1 MNTASILILCA
12 FVYLAFVTW
21 MFRGKG
27 KKPDTKS
34 DGKKEAQEKETESD
48 SHGQEPKKNT
58 VTVVPQSDFDL
69 DRFREV
75 LTESITAAMTYVLK
89 AKIGDVNPQ
98 DVEFKNPDTDSSV
111 NGNADDTPTDS
122 DTADETPDMDDFEP
136 DSVSPPAKGESID
149 EIEAAVSVAANPAAT
164 PEQKAEA
171 GRVLTGMRDVVFIG
185 KMMETDERINAGIMN
200 CIAESVRAVH
210 KKKIGRP
217 SATRRKSREIDVD
230 GSLRRPE
237 NTDKDSEKDEED

>member
-1 MNTASILILCA
+1 MNTVSILTICA
-12 FVYLAFVTW
+12 FLYLAFVTW

-27 KKPDTKS
+27 SKTQNKTGTENAARSPAPDDTGE
-34 DGKKEAQEKETESD
+34 DAEK
-48 SHGQEPKKNT
+48 NV
-58 VTVVPQSDFDL
+58 VTVVPQSDFDF
-69 DRFREV
+69 DKFREV
-75 LTESITAAMTYVLK
+75 LTESMAAAMTYVLN
-89 AKIGDVNPQ
+89 AKMGDVNPQ
-98 DVEFKNPDTDSSV
+98 DVEFKNPDTASSG
-111 NGNADDTPTDS
+111 NGNADETPGYS

-200 CIAESVRAVH
+200 CIAESVRAAH

-217 SATRRKSREIDVD
+217 SSSRRKGRGIDVD
-230 GSLRRPE
+230 GTLRRPE

>member
-27 KKPDTKS
+27 KKPDTKTG
-34 DGKKEAQEKETESD
+34 GKKETQETASD
-48 SHGQEPKKNT
+48 SDGEEPKKNV
-58 VTVVPQSDFDL
+58 VTVVPQSDFDF
-69 DRFREV
+69 DKFREV
-75 LTESITAAMTYVLK
+75 LTESMAAAMTYVLN
-89 AKIGDVNPQ
+89 AKMGDVNPQ
-98 DVEFKNPDTDSSV
+98 DVEFKKSEQESRSSAKDDAV
-111 NGNADDTPTDS
+111 NDISDD
-122 DTADETPDMDDFEP
+122 TPDMDDFEP

-149 EIEAAVSVAANPAAT
+149 EIEAAVSVAANPSAT
-164 PEQKAEA
+164 PDQKAEA

-185 KMMETDERINAGIMN
+185 KMMEKDERINAGIMN
-200 CIAESVRAVH
+200 CIAESVRAAH

-217 SATRRKSREIDVD
+217 TSSRRKGRGIDVD

-237 NTDKDSEKDEED
+237 NTDKDSEQDEED

>member
-27 KKPDTKS
+27 KKPNTKT
-34 DGKKEAQEKETESD
+34 DGKKEAQETVSD
-48 SHGQEPKKNT
+48 SDGEEPKKNV
-58 VTVVPQSDFDL
+58 VTVVPQSDFDF
-69 DRFREV
+69 DKFREV
-75 LTESITAAMTYVLK
+75 LTESMAAAMTYVLN
-89 AKIGDVNPQ
+89 ANMGDVNPQ
-98 DVEFKNPDTDSSV
+98 DVEFKKSEQESRSS
-111 NGNADDTPTDS
+111 AKDDTVNDIS
-122 DTADETPDMDDFEP
+122 DDTPDMDDFEP

-200 CIAESVRAVH
+200 CIAESVRAAH

-217 SATRRKSREIDVD
+217 SSSRRKGRGIDVD

>member
-27 KKPDTKS
+27 KKPDTKTG
-34 DGKKEAQEKETESD
+34 GKKETQETASD
-48 SHGQEPKKNT
+48 SDGEEPKKNV
-58 VTVVPQSDFDL
+58 VTVVPQSDFDF
-69 DRFREV
+69 DKFREE
-75 LTESITAAMTYVLK
+75 LTESITAAMTYVLN
-89 AKIGDVNPQ
+89 AKMGDVNPQ
-98 DVEFKNPDTDSSV
+98 DVEFKKSEQESRSSAKDDAV
-111 NGNADDTPTDS
+111 NDISDD
-122 DTADETPDMDDFEP
+122 TPDMDDFEP

-149 EIEAAVSVAANPAAT
+149 EIEAAVSVAANPSAT

-200 CIAESVRAVH
+200 CIAESVRAAH

-217 SATRRKSREIDVD
+217 SSSRRKGRGIDVD
-230 GSLRRPE
+230 GSLRRPD

>member
-27 KKPDTKS
+27 KKPDTKTG
-34 DGKKEAQEKETESD
+34 GKKETQETASD
-48 SHGQEPKKNT
+48 SDGEEPKKNV
-58 VTVVPQSDFDL
+58 VTVVPQSDFDF
-69 DRFREV
+69 DKFREV

-98 DVEFKNPDTDSSV
+98 DVEFKKSEQESRSSAKDDAV
-111 NGNADDTPTDS
+111 NDIS
-122 DTADETPDMDDFEP
+122 DETPDMDDFEP

-149 EIEAAVSVAANPAAT
+149 EIEAAVSVAANPSAT
-164 PEQKAEA
+164 PDQKAEA
-171 GRVLTGMRDVVFIG
+171 GRVLSGMRDVVFIG

-200 CIAESVRAVH
+200 CIAESVRAAH

-217 SATRRKSREIDVD
+217 SATRRKGREIDVD

>member
-27 KKPDTKS
+27 KKPDTKTG
-34 DGKKEAQEKETESD
+34 GKKETQETASD
-48 SHGQEPKKNT
+48 SDGEEPKKNV
-58 VTVVPQSDFDL
+58 VTVVPQSDFDF
-69 DRFREV
+69 DKFREV
-75 LTESITAAMTYVLK
+75 LTESMAAAMTYVLK

-98 DVEFKNPDTDSSV
+98 DVEFKKSEQESRRSAKDDAV
-111 NGNADDTPTDS
+111 NDISDD
-122 DTADETPDMDDFEP
+122 TPDMDDFEP

-149 EIEAAVSVAANPAAT
+149 EIEAAVSVAANPSAT
-164 PEQKAEA
+164 PDQKAEA

-200 CIAESVRAVH
+200 CIAESVRAAH

-217 SATRRKSREIDVD
+217 SSSRRKGRGIDVD

>member
-27 KKPDTKS
+27 KKPDTKTGSKKETQETASDS
-34 DGKKEAQEKETESD
+34 DGE
-48 SHGQEPKKNT
+48 EPKKNV
-58 VTVVPQSDFDL
+58 VTVVPQSDFDF
-69 DRFREV
+69 DKFREV
-75 LTESITAAMTYVLK
+75 LTESMAAAMTYVLN
-89 AKIGDVNPQ
+89 AKMGDVNPQ
-98 DVEFKNPDTDSSV
+98 DVEFKKSEQESRSS
-111 NGNADDTPTDS
+111 AKDDTVNDIS
-122 DTADETPDMDDFEP
+122 DDTPDMDDFEP

-200 CIAESVRAVH
+200 CIAESVRAAH

-217 SATRRKSREIDVD
+217 SATRRKNREIDVD
-230 GSLRRPE
+230 GSLRRPD
-237 NTDKDSEKDEED
+237 NTDKDSEKDEKD

>member
-1 MNTASILILCA
+1 MNTASILIICA

-27 KKPDTKS
+27 KKPDTKT
-34 DGKKEAQEKETESD
+34 DGKKEAQETVSD
-48 SHGQEPKKNT
+48 SDGEEPKKNA

-75 LTESITAAMTYVLK
+75 LTESITAAITYVLK

-98 DVEFKNPDTDSSV
+98 DVEFKNPATDSSV

-149 EIEAAVSVAANPAAT
+149 EIEAAVSMAANPAAT

-200 CIAESVRAVH
+200 CIAESVRAAH

-217 SATRRKSREIDVD
+217 SSSRRKGRGIDVD

>member
-1 MNTASILILCA
+1 MNTASILIICA

-27 KKPDTKS
+27 KKPDTKTDGKNKAQETVSDS
-34 DGKKEAQEKETESD
+34 DGE
-48 SHGQEPKKNT
+48 EPKKNA

-98 DVEFKNPDTDSSV
+98 DVEFKNPDTASSG
-111 NGNADDTPTDS
+111 NGNTDDTSTDT

-200 CIAESVRAVH
+200 CIAESVRAAR
-210 KKKIGRP
+210 KKKIG
-217 SATRRKSREIDVD
+217 SQSSSRRKGRGIDVD

>member
-1 MNTASILILCA
+1 MNTVSILTICA

-27 KKPDTKS
+27 KKPDTKTG
-34 DGKKEAQEKETESD
+34 GKKETQETVSD
-48 SHGQEPKKNT
+48 SDGEEPKKNA
-58 VTVVPQSDFDL
+58 VTVVPQSDFDF
-69 DRFREV
+69 DKFREV
-75 LTESITAAMTYVLK
+75 LTESMAAAMTYVLN
-89 AKIGDVNPQ
+89 AKMGDVNPQ
-98 DVEFKNPDTDSSV
+98 DVEFKKSETDSSM
-111 NGNADDTPTDS
+111 NGDAGDTPTDT
-122 DTADETPDMDDFEP
+122 DTADDTPDMDDFEP

-149 EIEAAVSVAANPAAT
+149 EIEAAVSVAANPSAT

-200 CIAESVRAVH
+200 CIAESVRAAH

>member
-21 MFRGKG
+21 MFRGYG
-27 KKPDTKS
+27 KKHDTKTG
-34 DGKKEAQEKETESD
+34 GKKETQETASD
-48 SHGQEPKKNT
+48 SDGEEPKKNV
-58 VTVVPQSDFDL
+58 VTVVPQSDFDF
-69 DRFREV
+69 DKFREV
-75 LTESITAAMTYVLK
+75 LTESMAAAMTYVLN
-89 AKIGDVNPQ
+89 AKMGDVNPQ
-98 DVEFKNPDTDSSV
+98 DVEFKKSEQESRSSAKDDAV
-111 NGNADDTPTDS
+111 NDISDD
-122 DTADETPDMDDFEP
+122 TPDMDDFEP

-149 EIEAAVSVAANPAAT
+149 EIEAAVSVAANPSAT
-164 PEQKAEA
+164 PDQKAEA

-200 CIAESVRAVH
+200 CIAESVRAAH

-217 SATRRKSREIDVD
+217 SSSRRKGRGIDVD

>member
-1 MNTASILILCA
+1 MNTVSILTICA
-12 FVYLAFVTW
+12 FLYLAFVTW
-21 MFRGKG
+21 MFRGKS
-27 KKPDTKS
+27 KKPDTGT
-34 DGKKEAQEKETESD
+34 DGKKEAQETVPESD
-48 SHGQEPKKNT
+48 GEETKKNT

-69 DRFREV
+69 DKFREV
-75 LTESITAAMTYVLK
+75 LAESVAAAITYVLK
-89 AKIGDVNPQ
+89 TKIGDVSSQ
-98 DVEFKNPDTDSSV
+98 DVEFKNPDTDSSG
-111 NGNADDTPTDS
+111 NDNTGNASTDTE
-122 DTADETPDMDDFEP
+122 TADETPDMDDFEP

-200 CIAESVRAVH
+200 CIAESVRAAH
-210 KKKIGRP
+210 KKKIG
-217 SATRRKSREIDVD
+217 SQSSSRRKGRGIDVD

>member
-1 MNTASILILCA
+1 MNTASILIICA

-27 KKPDTKS
+27 KKPDTKT
-34 DGKKEAQEKETESD
+34 DGKKEAQKTVSD
-48 SHGQEPKKNT
+48 SDGEEPKKNA

-98 DVEFKNPDTDSSV
+98 DVEFKNPDTDSFGKS
-111 NGNADDTPTDS
+111 NAEDTTTS
-122 DTADETPDMDDFEP
+122 ADTAEETPDMDDFEP

-149 EIEAAVSVAANPAAT
+149 EIEAAVSVAANPSAT
-164 PEQKAEA
+164 PDQKAEA

-200 CIAESVRAVH
+200 CIAESVRAAH

-217 SATRRKSREIDVD
+217 SATRRKGREIDVD
-230 GSLRRPE
+230 GSLRRPD
-237 NTDKDSEKDEED
+237 NTDKDSEQDEED

>member
-27 KKPDTKS
+27 KKPDTKTG
-34 DGKKEAQEKETESD
+34 GKKETQETASD
-48 SHGQEPKKNT
+48 SDGEEPKKNV
-58 VTVVPQSDFDL
+58 VTVVPQSDFDF
-69 DRFREV
+69 DKFREV
-75 LTESITAAMTYVLK
+75 LTESMAAAMTYVLN
-89 AKIGDVNPQ
+89 ARMGDVNPQ
-98 DVEFKNPDTDSSV
+98 DVEFKKSEQESCSSAKDDAV
-111 NGNADDTPTDS
+111 NDISDD
-122 DTADETPDMDDFEP
+122 TPDMDDFEP

-149 EIEAAVSVAANPAAT
+149 EIEAAVSVAANPSAT

-200 CIAESVRAVH
+200 CIAESVRAAH

-230 GSLRRPE
+230 GSLRRPD
-237 NTDKDSEKDEED
+237 NTDKYSEKDEED

>member
-27 KKPDTKS
+27 KKPDTKTG
-34 DGKKEAQEKETESD
+34 GKKETQETVSD
-48 SHGQEPKKNT
+48 SDGEEPKKNA
-58 VTVVPQSDFDL
+58 VTVVPQSDFDF
-69 DRFREV
+69 DKFREV
-75 LTESITAAMTYVLK
+75 LTESMAAAMTYVLN
-89 AKIGDVNPQ
+89 AKMGDVNPQ
-98 DVEFKNPDTDSSV
+98 DVEFKKSEQESRSS
-111 NGNADDTPTDS
+111 AKDDTVNDIS
-122 DTADETPDMDDFEP
+122 DDTPDMDDFEP

-200 CIAESVRAVH
+200 CIAESVRAAH

-217 SATRRKSREIDVD
+217 SSSRRKGRGIDVD

>member
-1 MNTASILILCA
+1 MNTASILTICA
-12 FVYLAFVTW
+12 FLYLAFVTW

-27 KKPDTKS
+27 KKPDTGT
-34 DGKKEAQEKETESD
+34 DGKKEAQETVPDSD
-48 SHGQEPKKNT
+48 GEEPKKNA

-89 AKIGDVNPQ
+89 AKIGDVSPQ
-98 DVEFKNPDTDSSV
+98 DVEFKNPDTDSSG
-111 NGNADDTPTDS
+111 NDNTGNASTDTE
-122 DTADETPDMDDFEP
+122 TADGTPDMDDFEP

-149 EIEAAVSVAANPAAT
+149 EIEAVVSVAANPAAT

-200 CIAESVRAVH
+200 CIAESVRATH
-210 KKKIGRP
+210 KKKIG
-217 SATRRKSREIDVD
+217 SQSSSRRKGRGIDVD

>member
-27 KKPDTKS
+27 KKPDTKTG
-34 DGKKEAQEKETESD
+34 GKKETQETALDSD
-48 SHGQEPKKNT
+48 GEEPKKNV
-58 VTVVPQSDFDL
+58 VTVVPQSDFDF
-69 DRFREV
+69 DKFREV
-75 LTESITAAMTYVLK
+75 LTESMAAAMTYVLN
-89 AKIGDVNPQ
+89 ARMGYVNPQ
-98 DVEFKNPDTDSSV
+98 DVEFKKSEQESRSSAKDDAV
-111 NGNADDTPTDS
+111 NDISDD
-122 DTADETPDMDDFEP
+122 TPDMDDFEP

-149 EIEAAVSVAANPAAT
+149 EIEAAVSVAANPSAT

-200 CIAESVRAVH
+200 CIAESVRAAH

-217 SATRRKSREIDVD
+217 SATRRKGREIDVD
-230 GSLRRPE
+230 GSLRRPD

>member
-27 KKPDTKS
+27 KKPDTKTG
-34 DGKKEAQEKETESD
+34 GKKETQETASD
-48 SHGQEPKKNT
+48 SDGEEPKKNV
-58 VTVVPQSDFDL
+58 VTVVPQSDFDF
-69 DRFREV
+69 DKFREV
-75 LTESITAAMTYVLK
+75 LTESMAAAMTYVLN
-89 AKIGDVNPQ
+89 ARMGDVNPQ
-98 DVEFKNPDTDSSV
+98 DVEFKKSEQESRSSAKDDAV
-111 NGNADDTPTDS
+111 NDISDD
-122 DTADETPDMDDFEP
+122 TPDMDDFEP

-185 KMMETDERINAGIMN
+185 RMMETDEKINAGIMN
-200 CIAESVRAVH
+200 CIAESVRAAH

>member
-27 KKPDTKS
+27 KKPDTKTGSKKETQETASDS
-34 DGKKEAQEKETESD
+34 DGE
-48 SHGQEPKKNT
+48 EPKKNV
-58 VTVVPQSDFDL
+58 VTVVPQSDFDF
-69 DRFREV
+69 DKFREV
-75 LTESITAAMTYVLK
+75 LTESMAAAMTYVLN
-89 AKIGDVNPQ
+89 ARMGDVNPQ
-98 DVEFKNPDTDSSV
+98 DVEFKKSEQESRSSAKDDAV
-111 NGNADDTPTDS
+111 NDISDD
-122 DTADETPDMDDFEP
+122 TPDMDDFEP

-200 CIAESVRAVH
+200 CIAESVRAAH

-237 NTDKDSEKDEED
+237 NTDKYSEKDEED

>member
-1 MNTASILILCA
+1 MNTASILIICA

-27 KKPDTKS
+27 KKPDTKTDGKNKAQETVSDS
-34 DGKKEAQEKETESD
+34 DGE
-48 SHGQEPKKNT
+48 EPKKNA

-98 DVEFKNPDTDSSV
+98 DVEFKNPDTASSG
-111 NGNADDTPTDS
+111 NGNTDDTSTDT

-200 CIAESVRAVH
+200 CIAESVRAAH

-217 SATRRKSREIDVD
+217 SSSRRKGRGIDVD

>member
-21 MFRGKG
+21 MFRVKG
-27 KKPDTKS
+27 KKPDTKTG
-34 DGKKEAQEKETESD
+34 GKKETQETASD
-48 SHGQEPKKNT
+48 SDGEEPKKNV
-58 VTVVPQSDFDL
+58 VTVVPQSDFDF
-69 DRFREV
+69 DKFREV
-75 LTESITAAMTYVLK
+75 LTESMAAAMTYVLN
-89 AKIGDVNPQ
+89 AKMGDVNPQ
-98 DVEFKNPDTDSSV
+98 DVEFKKSEQESRSSAKDDAV
-111 NGNADDTPTDS
+111 NDISDD
-122 DTADETPDMDDFEP
+122 TPDMDDFEP

-149 EIEAAVSVAANPAAT
+149 EIEAAVSVAANPSAT

-200 CIAESVRAVH
+200 CIAESVRAAH

-217 SATRRKSREIDVD
+217 SSSRRKGREIDVD
-230 GSLRRPE
+230 GSLRRPD

>member
-1 MNTASILILCA
+1 MNTASILIICA

-27 KKPDTKS
+27 KKPDTKTG
-34 DGKKEAQEKETESD
+34 GKKETQETASD
-48 SHGQEPKKNT
+48 SDGEEPKKNV
-58 VTVVPQSDFDL
+58 VTVVPQSDFDF
-69 DRFREV
+69 DKFREV
-75 LTESITAAMTYVLK
+75 LTESMAAAMTYVLN
-89 AKIGDVNPQ
+89 AKMGDVNPQ
-98 DVEFKNPDTDSSV
+98 DVEFKKSEQESRSSAKDDAV
-111 NGNADDTPTDS
+111 NDISDD
-122 DTADETPDMDDFEP
+122 TPDMDDFEP

-149 EIEAAVSVAANPAAT
+149 EIEAAVSVAANPSAT
-164 PEQKAEA
+164 PDQKAEA
-171 GRVLTGMRDVVFIG
+171 GRVLSGMRDVVFIG

-200 CIAESVRAVH
+200 CIAESVRAAH

-217 SATRRKSREIDVD
+217 SATRRKGREIDVD

>member
-27 KKPDTKS
+27 KKPDTKTG
-34 DGKKEAQEKETESD
+34 GKKETQETALDSD
-48 SHGQEPKKNT
+48 GEEPKKNV
-58 VTVVPQSDFDL
+58 VTVVPQSDFDF
-69 DRFREV
+69 DKFREV
-75 LTESITAAMTYVLK
+75 LTESMAAAMTYVLN
-89 AKIGDVNPQ
+89 AKMGDVNPQ
-98 DVEFKNPDTDSSV
+98 DVEFKKSEQESRSSAKDDAV
-111 NGNADDTPTDS
+111 NDISDD
-122 DTADETPDMDDFEP
+122 TPDMDDFEP

-149 EIEAAVSVAANPAAT
+149 EIEAAVSVAANPSAT

-200 CIAESVRAVH
+200 CIAESVRAAH

-217 SATRRKSREIDVD
+217 SATRRKGREIDVD

>member
-12 FVYLAFVTW
+12 FVYLVFVTW

-27 KKPDTKS
+27 KKPDTKTG
-34 DGKKEAQEKETESD
+34 GKKETQETASD
-48 SHGQEPKKNT
+48 SDGEEPKKNV
-58 VTVVPQSDFDL
+58 VTVVPQSDFDF
-69 DRFREV
+69 DKFREV
-75 LTESITAAMTYVLK
+75 LTESMAAAMTYVLN
-89 AKIGDVNPQ
+89 AKMGDVNPQ
-98 DVEFKNPDTDSSV
+98 DVEFKKSETDSSM
-111 NGNADDTPTDS
+111 NGDAGDTPTDT
-122 DTADETPDMDDFEP
+122 DTADDTPDMDDFEP

-149 EIEAAVSVAANPAAT
+149 EIEAAVSVAANPSAT

-200 CIAESVRAVH
+200 CIAESVRAAH

-217 SATRRKSREIDVD
+217 SSSRRKGRGIDVD

>member
-12 FVYLAFVTW
+12 FVYLAFVTC

-27 KKPDTKS
+27 KKPDTKTDGKNKAQETVSDS
-34 DGKKEAQEKETESD
+34 DGE
-48 SHGQEPKKNT
+48 EPKKNA

-75 LTESITAAMTYVLK
+75 LIESITAAMTYVLK

-98 DVEFKNPDTDSSV
+98 DVEFKNPATDSSV

-200 CIAESVRAVH
+200 CIAESVRAAH
-210 KKKIGRP
+210 KKRIGRP
-217 SATRRKSREIDVD
+217 SSSRRKGRGIDVD
-230 GSLRRPE
+230 GSLRRSE

>member
-1 MNTASILILCA
+1 MNTASILIICA

-27 KKPDTKS
+27 KKPDTKT
-34 DGKKEAQEKETESD
+34 DGKKEVPETVSD
-48 SHGQEPKKNT
+48 SNGEESKKNA

-98 DVEFKNPDTDSSV
+98 DVEFKNPDTASSG
-111 NGNADDTPTDS
+111 NGNADDTSTDT

-200 CIAESVRAVH
+200 CIAESVRAAH
-210 KKKIGRP
+210 KKKIGKP
-217 SATRRKSREIDVD
+217 SSSRRKGRGIDVD

>member
-27 KKPDTKS
+27 KKPDTKTG
-34 DGKKEAQEKETESD
+34 GKKETQETASD
-48 SHGQEPKKNT
+48 SDGEEPKKNV
-58 VTVVPQSDFDL
+58 VTVVPQSDFDF
-69 DRFREV
+69 DKFREV
-75 LTESITAAMTYVLK
+75 LTESMAAAMTYVLN
-89 AKIGDVNPQ
+89 AKMGDVNPQ
-98 DVEFKNPDTDSSV
+98 DVEFKKSEQESRSSAKDDAV
-111 NGNADDTPTDS
+111 NDISDD
-122 DTADETPDMDDFEP
+122 TPDMDDFEP

-149 EIEAAVSVAANPAAT
+149 EIEAAVSVAANPSAT

-200 CIAESVRAVH
+200 CIAESVRAAH

-217 SATRRKSREIDVD
+217 SSSRRKGRGIDVD
-230 GSLRRPE
+230 GSLRRPD

>member
-1 MNTASILILCA
+1 MNTVSILTICA

-27 KKPDTKS
+27 RKPDTKTDGKNKAQETVSDS
-34 DGKKEAQEKETESD
+34 DGE
-48 SHGQEPKKNT
+48 EPKKNA

-98 DVEFKNPDTDSSV
+98 DVEFKNPDTGSSV
-111 NGNADDTPTDS
+111 NGNVDDTPTDS
-122 DTADETPDMDDFEP
+122 DTADDTPDMDDFEP

-171 GRVLTGMRDVVFIG
+171 GKVLTGMRDVVFIG

-200 CIAESVRAVH
+200 CIAESVRAKH
-210 KKKIGRP
+210 KKKIG
-217 SATRRKSREIDVD
+217 SQSSSRRKGRGIDVD

>member
-27 KKPDTKS
+27 KQPDTKTDGKNKAQETVSDS
-34 DGKKEAQEKETESD
+34 DGE
-48 SHGQEPKKNT
+48 EPKKNA

-89 AKIGDVNPQ
+89 TKIGDVNPQ
-98 DVEFKNPDTDSSV
+98 DVEFKNPATDSSV
-111 NGNADDTPTDS
+111 NGNADDIPTDS
-122 DTADETPDMDDFEP
+122 NTADETPDMDDFEP

-200 CIAESVRAVH
+200 CIAESVRAAH

-217 SATRRKSREIDVD
+217 SSSRRKGRGIDVD

>member
-27 KKPDTKS
+27 KKPDTKTDGKNKAQETVSDS
-34 DGKKEAQEKETESD
+34 DGE
-48 SHGQEPKKNT
+48 EPKKNA

-98 DVEFKNPDTDSSV
+98 DVEFKNLATDSSV

-171 GRVLTGMRDVVFIG
+171 GRVLTD
-185 KMMETDERINAGIMN
+185 
-200 CIAESVRAVH
+200 
-210 KKKIGRP
+210 
-217 SATRRKSREIDVD
+217 RKSVV
-230 GSLRRPE
+230 
-237 NTDKDSEKDEED
+237 

>member
-27 KKPDTKS
+27 KKPDTKTG
-34 DGKKEAQEKETESD
+34 GKKETQETASD
-48 SHGQEPKKNT
+48 SDGEEPKKNV
-58 VTVVPQSDFDL
+58 VTVVPQSDFDF
-69 DRFREV
+69 DKFREV
-75 LTESITAAMTYVLK
+75 LTESMAAAMTYVLN
-89 AKIGDVNPQ
+89 AKMGDVNPQ
-98 DVEFKNPDTDSSV
+98 DVEFKKSEQESRSSAKDDAV
-111 NGNADDTPTDS
+111 NDISDD
-122 DTADETPDMDDFEP
+122 TPDMDDFEP

-171 GRVLTGMRDVVFIG
+171 GRVLSGMRDVVFIG

-200 CIAESVRAVH
+200 CIAESVRAAH

>member
-1 MNTASILILCA
+1 MNTVSILTICA
-12 FVYLAFVTW
+12 FLYLAFVTW
-21 MFRGKG
+21 MFRGKS
-27 KKPDTKS
+27 KKPDTGT
-34 DGKKEAQEKETESD
+34 DGKKEAQETVPESD
-48 SHGQEPKKNT
+48 GEETKKNT

-69 DRFREV
+69 DKFREV
-75 LTESITAAMTYVLK
+75 LAESVAAAITYVLK
-89 AKIGDVNPQ
+89 TKIGDVSPQ
-98 DVEFKNPDTDSSV
+98 DVEFKNPDTDSSG
-111 NGNADDTPTDS
+111 NDNTGNASTDTE
-122 DTADETPDMDDFEP
+122 TADETPDMDDFEP

-200 CIAESVRAVH
+200 CIAESVRAAH
-210 KKKIGRP
+210 KNKIG
-217 SATRRKSREIDVD
+217 SQSSSRRKGRGIDVD

>member
-27 KKPDTKS
+27 KKPDTKTG
-34 DGKKEAQEKETESD
+34 GKKETQETASD
-48 SHGQEPKKNT
+48 SDGEEPKKNV
-58 VTVVPQSDFDL
+58 VTVVPQSDFDF
-69 DRFREV
+69 DKFREV
-75 LTESITAAMTYVLK
+75 LTESMAAAMTYVLN
-89 AKIGDVNPQ
+89 AKMGDVNPQ
-98 DVEFKNPDTDSSV
+98 DVEFKKSEQESRSS
-111 NGNADDTPTDS
+111 AKDDTVNDIS
-122 DTADETPDMDDFEP
+122 DDTPDMDDFEP

-200 CIAESVRAVH
+200 CIAESVRAAH
-210 KKKIGRP
+210 KKKIGRQ
-217 SATRRKSREIDVD
+217 SSSRRKGRGIDVD

>member
-27 KKPDTKS
+27 KKPDTKTG
-34 DGKKEAQEKETESD
+34 GKKETQETASD
-48 SHGQEPKKNT
+48 SDGEEPKKNV
-58 VTVVPQSDFDL
+58 VTVVPQSDFDF
-69 DRFREV
+69 DKFREV
-75 LTESITAAMTYVLK
+75 LTESMAAAMTYVLN
-89 AKIGDVNPQ
+89 ANMGDVNPQ
-98 DVEFKNPDTDSSV
+98 DVEFKKSEQESRSS
-111 NGNADDTPTDS
+111 AKDDTVNDIS
-122 DTADETPDMDDFEP
+122 DDTPDMDDFEP

-200 CIAESVRAVH
+200 CIAESVRAAH

-217 SATRRKSREIDVD
+217 SSSRRKGRGIDVD

>member
-27 KKPDTKS
+27 KKPDTKTG
-34 DGKKEAQEKETESD
+34 GKKETQETASD
-48 SHGQEPKKNT
+48 SDGEEPKKN
-58 VTVVPQSDFDL
+58 VVSVVPQSDFDF
-69 DRFREV
+69 DKFREV
-75 LTESITAAMTYVLK
+75 LTESMAAAMTYVLN
-89 AKIGDVNPQ
+89 AKMGDVNPQ
-98 DVEFKNPDTDSSV
+98 DVEFKKSEQESRSSAKDDAV
-111 NGNADDTPTDS
+111 NDISDD
-122 DTADETPDMDDFEP
+122 TPDMDDFEP

-149 EIEAAVSVAANPAAT
+149 EIEAAVSVAANPSAT

-200 CIAESVRAVH
+200 CIAESVRAAH